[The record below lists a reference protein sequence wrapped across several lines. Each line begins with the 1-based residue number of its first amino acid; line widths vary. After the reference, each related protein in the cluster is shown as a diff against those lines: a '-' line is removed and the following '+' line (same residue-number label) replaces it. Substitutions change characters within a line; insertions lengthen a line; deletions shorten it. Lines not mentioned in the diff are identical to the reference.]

1 MKKNII
7 IIIVLALAI
16 LSVGCNKSENVV
28 PDIENGESIKENDSE
43 EIPIEVD
50 DSLETDEE
58 SLEKDKLIELTDDE
72 VLWLQESLKIAGYY
86 TSMDGIYGSG
96 TESKLIEFQNSV
108 DDLEANGEYTQGT
121 KSELQ
126 KIRDEKLAPN
136 LGDDLVFI
144 NKEYYLPSNFVPEN
158 LREVDVRKSKS
169 IQLASHVAEKTE
181 EMFADAEKD
190 GLIMYL
196 ASGYRSYSYQEG
208 IFSRRVANKGLE
220 STLKVVAMP
229 GQSEHQTGLAI
240 DITSEAMGYGLEQ
253 SFEQQ
258 PEFEWLIENCYK
270 YGFILRYTKDKEDI
284 TKYVYE
290 PWHYRYIGDVE
301 LAKYIMENELVLE
314 EYFK

>member
-1 MKKNII
+1 MNKNII
-7 IIIVLALAI
+7 MIIVFTLVI
-16 LSVGCNKSENVV
+16 LSVGCSKSENVV
-28 PDIENGESIKENDSE
+28 SDIENGETTEENDIGEISNGVDDSSE
-43 EIPIEVD
+43 DVD
-50 DSLETDEE
+50 DSLE
-58 SLEKDKLIELTDDE
+58 KGKLIELTDGE

-86 TSMDGIYGSG
+86 TAMDGVYGSG
-96 TESKLIEFQNSV
+96 TEGKLIEFQNSV
-108 DDLEANGEYTQGT
+108 DGLEANGEYSQGT

-126 KIRDEKLAPN
+126 KIRNEKLAPN

-144 NKEYYLPSNFVPEN
+144 NKKYYLPSDFVPKD
-158 LREVDVRKSKS
+158 LREVDVRKTKS
-169 IQLASHVAEKTE
+169 IELASHVAEKTE

-208 IFSRRVANKGLE
+208 IFSRRVTNKGLE

-258 PEFEWLIENCYK
+258 PEFKWMIENCYK

-301 LAKYIMENELVLE
+301 FA
-314 EYFK
+314 